1 VCVCVCLKLMHIM
14 SGQVD
19 VNFEHP
25 SIQRENMSLYRGDY
39 IGDIALLGVADW
51 TTSTCFDI
59 PATNSSEPSE
69 PIEVTVRASAS
80 DFVVTLE
87 LTAKHWEE
95 ALSKSPVAQAI
106 VHEYLAN
113 WKRKHDSVGEC
124 KQASK
129 AVRLWE
135 ILFMRVKKHL
145 KSAAKEQ
152 GSDFWSVRNI
162 KAAGA
167 IGKTPNLSPLDHPD
181 GVHASEE
188 VSFFPSAASTQDAQP
203 TGCALETQNLAL
215 TAEQDLRASV
225 ADLTHSIHVLSK
237 NLEDSRAEQKAGLD
251 AFSKHLELIRAEHKA
266 TIQDIVEVLSKR
278 IDLAFNSCNP
288 PSASAMPCR
297 DAQGSALSPRQMTLD
312 TASQDY
318 KDSFSQYVSQG
329 RLAPRAS
336 PIHECANE
344 SKAPRRKHEE
354 TAARA
359 DRADREIT
367 DENKRAVKRS
377 SARER
382 SHDDHYSRYA
392 LSNDGTHENYLP
404 LHKQLEE
411 RYSSTHA
418 DYNGSTGCD
427 IWGGIKG
434 TVSDIVM
441 IKADSHHQRYDE
453 KLSEVLRR
461 SRPDTLDSRGRHAV
475 TH

>member
-1 VCVCVCLKLMHIM
+1 VCERERESEADVMM
-14 SGQVD
+14 RGQVD

-25 SIQRENMSLYRGDY
+25 SIQNMSLYRGDY

-51 TTSTCFDI
+51 TTSTCFEI
-59 PATNSSEPSE
+59 PSTDSSE
-69 PIEVTVRASAS
+69 PIEITVRASAS

-87 LTAKHWEE
+87 LTAQHWEE
-95 ALSKSPVAQAI
+95 ALRKSPVAQAI
-106 VHEYLAN
+106 VQEYLTN
-113 WKRKHDSVGEC
+113 WKRKHGSVGEC
-124 KQASK
+124 KEASK
-129 AVRLWE
+129 AVLLWE

-145 KSAAKEQ
+145 KCADKEQ
-152 GSDFWSVRNI
+152 GSDFWSFRNI

-167 IGKTPNLSPLDHPD
+167 IGRTPSLSPRDHPD
-181 GVHASEE
+181 GVHASEDL
-188 VSFFPSAASTQDAQP
+188 SFFPSAASTQDAQP

-251 AFSKHLELIRAEHKA
+251 ELSKHLERTRAEHKEA
-266 TIQDIVEVLSKR
+266 IIGMVDVLSKR
-278 IDLAFNSCNP
+278 IDLAFNSCTP

-297 DAQGSALSPRQMTLD
+297 DAQASALSPRLMTLD
-312 TASQDY
+312 TASQNY

-329 RLAPRAS
+329 RLARRES
-336 PIHECANE
+336 PIHHECANE

-354 TAARA
+354 TSAKA

-367 DENKRAVKRS
+367 DENKRAIKRY
-377 SARER
+377 SAREK

-392 LSNDGTHENYLP
+392 LSNDATHDNYLP

-418 DYNGSTGCD
+418 DYNGSPGCK
-427 IWGGIKG
+427 IWGGMKG

-441 IKADSHHQRYDE
+441 IKTDSRHQRYDE
-453 KLSEVLRR
+453 KHLE
-461 SRPDTLDSRGRHAV
+461 P
-475 TH
+475 